1 METIPG
7 KRGGTEKDEQGEK
20 ELRTKP
26 KPKRPNRTE
35 TPRYRKFFGKGIDLE
50 KNRLIDIFVESKHRC
65 QIKT

>member
-7 KRGGTEKDEQGEK
+7 KRGETEKDEKVEK
-20 ELRTKP
+20 ELRP

-35 TPRYRKFFGKGIDLE
+35 APRYRKFFGKGIDLG

>member
-1 METIPG
+1 MEKIPG
-7 KRGGTEKDEQGEK
+7 KRGGTEKDEKGEK
-20 ELRTKP
+20 VLRP
-26 KPKRPNRTE
+26 KPKLPNRTE